1 MTYSQDLTIV
11 SPPLP
16 SSIEHGQRRMAQTT
30 YTRSRQAATAQER
43 PPPPPTRRSLLS
55 RFTLAHG
62 LMVLSGLLAFV
73 LVAAGLG
80 DRGEVVKVAV
90 ARADI
95 PGGTLVTAELVTSSE
110 LPADSP
116 LAKTVATL
124 DGLRGTRWTTTQPVP
139 AGNPIRRSELVEGE
153 QPNTLRSMSIPVTR
167 EHAVGGALAV
177 GDRVDVIDVV
187 EGRAAFVVTGAQVTK
202 VATPGSAGGIAG
214 DASRQFFVVVQVGA
228 QQALAIT
235 EALADGKVDLVRS
248 TGAPPVRGAAV
259 TSPGAG
265 G

>member
-1 MTYSQDLTIV
+1 
-11 SPPLP
+11 
-16 SSIEHGQRRMAQTT
+16 
-30 YTRSRQAATAQER
+30 
-43 PPPPPTRRSLLS
+43 
-55 RFTLAHG
+55 
-62 LMVLSGLLAFV
+62 MVLSGLLAFV

-90 ARADI
+90 ARSDI
-95 PGGTLVTAELVTSSE
+95 PAGTVVTPELVSSSE

-116 LAKTVATL
+116 LAKSIATL
-124 DGLRGTRWTTTQPVP
+124 DGLRGTRWTTTQPIP

-153 QPNTLRSMSIPVTR
+153 QSNTLRSMSIPVPR
-167 EHAVGGALAV
+167 DHAVGGALAV

-202 VATPGSAGGIAG
+202 VATPSSAGGIAG
-214 DASRQFFVVVQVGA
+214 DSRQFFVVVQVDA

-235 EALADGKVDLVRS
+235 EALSDGKVDVVRS
-248 TGAPPVRGAAV
+248 TGAPPVGRGAV
-259 TSPGAG
+259 PVPGAG